1 MIGVNPMAKKR
12 MHVLFQGDGY
22 RIMSG
27 NSDYNVTLE
36 LLNER
41 GNYSFFGYY
50 ENIAKSLRA
59 LIVRDVFIDRA
70 KTYDVKTYLDEVE
83 RVKNKIF
90 RDIDKHFEN

>member
-1 MIGVNPMAKKR
+1 MAKKR
-12 MHVLFQGDGY
+12 MHVIFQGEGY

-27 NSDYNVTLE
+27 ESDYNLTLE

-41 GNYSFFGYY
+41 GNYSFLGYY
-50 ENIAKSLRA
+50 ESIPKALRG

-83 RVKNKIF
+83 RVKNQIF
-90 RDIDKHFEN
+90 QDIEKHFEN

>member
-1 MIGVNPMAKKR
+1 MAKKR
-12 MHVLFQGDGY
+12 KHVLFQGDGY

-27 NSDYNVTLE
+27 DSNYNLTLE
-36 LLNER
+36 LSNEK
-41 GNYSFFGYY
+41 GKYSFFGYY
-50 ENIAKSLRA
+50 ETIAKALRG

-83 RVKNKIF
+83 RVKEKIF

>member
-1 MIGVNPMAKKR
+1 MAKKR
-12 MHVLFQGDGY
+12 IHVLFQGEGY

-27 NSDYNVTLE
+27 ESDYNVTLQ

-50 ENIAKSLRA
+50 ESIPKALRG
-59 LIVRDVFIDRA
+59 LIVRDAFIDRT

-83 RVKNKIF
+83 QVKNKIF
-90 RDIDKHFEN
+90 QDIEKHFEN